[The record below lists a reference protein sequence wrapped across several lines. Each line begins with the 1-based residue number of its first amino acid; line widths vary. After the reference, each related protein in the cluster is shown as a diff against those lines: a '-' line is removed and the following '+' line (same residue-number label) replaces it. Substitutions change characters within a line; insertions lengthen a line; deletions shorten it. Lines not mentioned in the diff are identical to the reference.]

1 MPNTVL
7 SQAAGRVVTGYS
19 LPYVAIYSATGSTV
33 SYASG
38 QKLARGVSVQVSPES
53 SDAQNFYADNVP
65 AETAA
70 GRFTGGTVTLT
81 VDGLLMAAER
91 LIMGLPAAGTDGFTD
106 YGDNQSIPYCGVGW
120 VTRYMSGGVTV
131 YVPEGLNK
139 VAFNEVESNAETQ
152 EEEID
157 FQTQELTAAIMRDD
171 SANHVWKFIG
181 QEFATEAEAEAAL
194 KTKLGIA

>member
-19 LPYVAIYSATGSTV
+19 LPYVAIYSASGSTV
-33 SYASG
+33 TYANG

-53 SDAQNFYADNVP
+53 SDAQVFYADNVP
-65 AETAA
+65 AETAS

-81 VDGLLMAAER
+81 VDGLLMAAEK
-91 LIMGLPAAGTDGFTD
+91 LIMGLPDAGADGFME
-106 YGDNQSIPYCGVGW
+106 YGDDQTIPYCGVGW
-120 VTRYMSGGVTV
+120 VTRYMSGGVTT
-131 YVPEGLNK
+131 YVPEGLKK
-139 VAFNEVESNAETQ
+139 VAFNEIESSAETQ

-157 FQTQELTAAIMRDD
+157 FQTQELTATIMRDD
-171 SANHVWKFIG
+171 TASHAWKFVG